1 MLHIDNL
8 MQGLEKARAVHV
20 RWAEIILNRPMS
32 GVRSVEDWRQRFCAR
47 TSPAVSGEIALAGP
61 AYAGHQDASRGA
73 RAMSSTGT
81 YVRAG
86 LPEVATALAVLTG
99 EPHPLAPEGPR
110 TEVSHPNAI
119 PGS

>member
-1 MLHIDNL
+1 MGTAQQVSTQWIRHTIVTWVERRF
-8 MQGLEKARAVHV
+8 GFAV
-20 RWAEIILNRPMS
+20 A
-32 GVRSVEDWRQRFCAR
+32 Q
-47 TSPAVSGEIALAGP
+47 

-73 RAMSSTGT
+73 RALSSTGT

-99 EPHPLAPEGPR
+99 EPHPLAPEGR
-110 TEVSHPNAI
+110 ADASHPNLI